1 MFGGDDRL
9 VTIHDD
15 ALPALAR
22 LREREGELCATDL
35 AAKLLDGLV
44 HSRLEVVDMLD
55 AELARLEGHVF
66 ETQGRRDHIRDVM
79 RLRRHVSTL
88 HRVVH
93 AQLDVFESVADGDG
107 PDVPGFVRSAFA
119 QVVPAVRH
127 IRILVEGLQNRAAI
141 VADANE
147 AFLGHTLNNTLKVLT
162 VFSVIMIPPTLI
174 ASVFGMNVP
183 VPLQESRWGFAV
195 VAGVMTAVVVA
206 FLAYL
211 RRKGLM

>member
-1 MFGGDDRL
+1 MACG
-9 VTIHDD
+9 
-15 ALPALAR
+15 
-22 LREREGELCATDL
+22 
-35 AAKLLDGLV
+35 
-44 HSRLEVVDMLD
+44 
-55 AELARLEGHVF
+55 
-66 ETQGRRDHIRDVM
+66 
-79 RLRRHVSTL
+79 
-88 HRVVH
+88 
-93 AQLDVFESVADGDG
+93 
-107 PDVPGFVRSAFA
+107 PGFVRSAFA
-119 QVVPAVRH
+119 QVLPAVRH
-127 IRILVEGLQNRAAI
+127 IRILVEGLQNRATI

-147 AFLGHTLNNTLKVLT
+147 AFLSHTLNNTLKVLT